1 MTQLKKYSLPAL
13 RIRNPFAVLAR
24 RRAAVRLRARPRPQ
38 HLHQVVRDE
47 VDEWLHRIR
56 SAGM

>member
-1 MTQLKKYSLPAL
+1 MTKLKLKLSLTSFRP
-13 RIRNPFAVLAR
+13 RNPLSMLAR
-24 RRAAVRLRARPRPQ
+24 RRAAGRHRAASAVRRP
-38 HLHQVVRDE
+38 VARDE